1 MRGGGY
7 VSISLFPT
15 TDSLKTVKS
24 KYNSIYYF
32 DRLGIGSLRLS
43 KQQAWNSSMD
53 SCVCNVQHN
62 PSNKNSA
69 VTVAYDNIYGQNIN
83 DYFLDIID
91 VESETNSG
99 QPYITLFTKKTSNG
113 KDLNAGSGQQD
124 DWFNRYGWS
133 KFFWPIF
140 NVL

>member
-15 TDSLKTVKS
+15 TNSLKTFQS
-24 KYNSIYYF
+24 KYNSVYYF
-32 DRLGIGSLRLS
+32 NRLGIGSLRVS
-43 KQQAWNSSMD
+43 KQKVTNSSLD
-53 SCVCNVQHN
+53 SCVCNVQYN

-69 VTVAYDNIYGQNIN
+69 VTIAYDNVYGQNIN

-91 VESETNSG
+91 IDPKSETTSG
-99 QPYITLFTKKTSNG
+99 KPYTTSFTKKSSNG
-113 KDLNAGSGQQD
+113 KDLNAGSVS
-124 DWFNRYGWS
+124 NTYNNCGWS

-140 NVL
+140 NI